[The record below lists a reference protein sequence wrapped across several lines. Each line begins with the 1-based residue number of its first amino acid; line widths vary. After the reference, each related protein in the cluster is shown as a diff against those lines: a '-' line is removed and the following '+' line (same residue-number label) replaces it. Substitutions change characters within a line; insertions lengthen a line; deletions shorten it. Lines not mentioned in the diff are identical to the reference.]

1 MTIDE
6 MDCSHQQAKSHT
18 YTSTLLPIA
27 IPDPHNL
34 RSTHV
39 AELLSQNGPPLE
51 AETPS
56 LLAAVRDAP
65 ASLSVIDVEI
75 RETRKALETLLRER
89 EQITLYPSNATMLL
103 QPIRALSNEIFYE
116 IFSWCVF
123 DWQDIATE
131 PQGPKD
137 SLDPRCPPWTFTR
150 VSRRWRDVAFSLPRL
165 WSTVIFDTYR
175 YKEFRVSRRT
185 CLYRLGLQLERSQ
198 NSDLSVS
205 LHSGFSRPI
214 SEHPAFALLE
224 LSTCKW
230 KRLYM
235 NLPPSTVAAFSGN
248 VFSRLRELVVRI
260 KDTTPSSER
269 SIVVDTFRSAVH
281 LRSFQSRGNA
291 YPCAVFRLPWSNLTA
306 YTCDD
311 SSDKHSWTS
320 MKQLKSAKRLS
331 LYCASSKASPSS
343 PITFPTVQDLVVE
356 ETRSSHSGTIAHI
369 FRFLVLPSLSYL
381 TLNFPDDRIVH
392 FPKIATSSAH
402 LKTLDLACNFIH
414 DPRNIRY
421 FLDFLCVVDRVGNLY
436 LRTTNLPDVHLVG
449 LTKKS
454 YQVLILPTL
463 RNLTFSPKLPSVNPK
478 LFFDTL
484 ESRYKGASETIKEER
499 TGEISGTSESDREQP
514 PRRTFL
520 ENVRLAS
527 RSTVPFEAIED
538 VKRWKDICD
547 ELKVAYGSLY

>member
-1 MTIDE
+1 MVSEKMSQT
-6 MDCSHQQAKSHT
+6 CSFCH
-18 YTSTLLPIA
+18 IVA

-34 RSTHV
+34 RSSRV
-39 AELLSQNGPPLE
+39 AELLRQNGPPLE
-51 AETPS
+51 VETPS
-56 LLAAVRDAP
+56 LLAAVRDTP
-65 ASLSVIDVEI
+65 ASLLAIDEKI
-75 RETRKALETLLRER
+75 QETRKALETLFLERER
-89 EQITLYPSNATMLL
+89 VTLYASDAAVLL

-116 IFSWCVF
+116 IFSWCMSS
-123 DWQDIATE
+123 WQDIAAE
-131 PQGPKD
+131 PQGPED
-137 SLDPRCPPWTFTR
+137 SLDPRRSPWTFTR
-150 VSRRWRDVAFSLPRL
+150 VSRRWRDVALSLPRL
-165 WSTVIFDTYR
+165 WSTVVFDTYC
-175 YKEFRVSRRT
+175 YKEFRVSHRT
-185 CLYRLGLQLERSQ
+185 CLYRLGLQLERSR

-224 LSTCKW
+224 LSTCRW

-311 SSDKHSWTS
+311 SSDKHSWTA

-331 LYCASSKASPSS
+331 LYCAGSKASPSS
-343 PITFPTVQDLVVE
+343 SITFPTVLDLVVE
-356 ETRSSHSGTIAHI
+356 ETRSSHSGAIAHI

-381 TLNFPDDRIVH
+381 TLKFPDNRIIH
-392 FPKIATSSAH
+392 FPKISTPSTH
-402 LKTLDLACNFIH
+402 LQTLDLACNFIH
-414 DPRNIRY
+414 DPRNIRH
-421 FLDFLCVVDRVGNLY
+421 FLHFLRAVDRVENLY
-436 LRTTNLPDVHLVG
+436 LRTTSLPDGLLVG

-454 YQVLILPTL
+454 DQVLILPTL
-463 RNLTFSPKLPSVNPK
+463 RNLMFSPKFPSVNAK
-478 LFFDTL
+478 LFFTML
-484 ESRYKGASETIKEER
+484 ESRCRGTSETIKEEP
-499 TGEISGTSESDREQP
+499 TAEISGSSESDGEHP

-520 ENVRLAS
+520 KNVRFAS
-527 RSTVPFEAIED
+527 CTTIPFEAAED
-538 VKRWKDICD
+538 LKRWKDICD
-547 ELKVAYGSLY
+547 ELKVSYGST